1 MIVIALLDEGW
12 PDGMADWEALADM
25 AAHAALARTP
35 WAGLAQGEASIEI
48 SLRLTDDAEVHVLN
62 RDHRGKDKPTN
73 VLSFPMMHPDDV
85 PGMPEILLGD
95 IVLASGVCTAE
106 ADAKAVPMPAHAAHL
121 IVHGVLHLLGY
132 DHIAEDEAI
141 EMEVIERH
149 VMADL
154 GLHDPYADHGDG

>member
-1 MIVIALLDEGW
+1 MIAIALLDDGW
-12 PDGMADWEALADM
+12 PEGMADWEALADM
-25 AAHAALARTP
+25 AAHGAFARTP
-35 WAGLAQGEASIEI
+35 WAALAQDEACIEI
-48 SLRLTDDAEVHVLN
+48 SLRLTDDAEVHLLN

-73 VLSFPMMHPDDV
+73 VLSFPMMHPDDAH
-85 PGMPEILLGD
+85 GLPEILLGD

-106 ADAKAVPMPAHAAHL
+106 AEVKGVPMPAHAAHL

-132 DHIAEDEAI
+132 DHIAEDEAA